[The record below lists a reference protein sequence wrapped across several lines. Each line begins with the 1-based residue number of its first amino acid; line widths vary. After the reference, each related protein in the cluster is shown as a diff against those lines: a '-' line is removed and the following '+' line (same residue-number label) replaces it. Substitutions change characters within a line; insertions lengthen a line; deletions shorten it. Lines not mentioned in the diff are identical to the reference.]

1 MVVHQNV
8 SLLPYN
14 TFKIDVNAQYLMRV
28 ESLDELE
35 DIYLSSQYKG
45 LPKLVIGSGS
55 NILFTGN
62 QRKAIIQMG
71 IEGIEQIKENQQ
83 HIWIKVGAGVL
94 WHQFVMWC
102 VQNNYG
108 GVENLSLIPGTVGAA
123 PMQNIGAY
131 GVELK
136 DVFES
141 LQAFDIKSGELVTFL
156 KTDCKFDY
164 RNSVFKGELKEQY
177 VIISVTFKLDK
188 KPRLSVDYGAIKE
201 TLSEMGVTELNIK
214 AVSKAIIHIRQ
225 TKLPDPVMI
234 GNAGSF
240 FKNPIIEKQ
249 HFEALQE
256 VFPKIPHFPVSEDEV
271 KIPAGWLIEN
281 AGWKGKKVGAVGVH
295 EKQALVLVNY
305 GGGKGAEVLKLSKM
319 IQKSI
324 QMNYGIALQTE
335 VNIL

>member
-28 ESLDELE
+28 ENLDDLE
-35 DIYLSSQYKG
+35 DVFLSSQYKG

-71 IEGIEQIKENQQ
+71 IEGIDQIKEDSN
-83 HIWIKVGAGVL
+83 HIWVKVGAGVL

-102 VQNNYG
+102 VQNNFG

-123 PMQNIGAY
+123 PIQNIGAY

-141 LQAFDIKSGELVTFL
+141 LQAFDIKSGELVTFS
-156 KTDCKFDY
+156 KTECRFDY
-164 RNSVFKGELKEQY
+164 RNSVFKSELKDQY
-177 VIISVTFKLDK
+177 IIISVTFKLDK
-188 KPRLSVDYGAIKE
+188 KPKLSIEYGAIKE
-201 TLSEMGVTELNIK
+201 TLIEMGAAELNIRV
-214 AVSKAIIHIRQ
+214 VSKAIIHIRQ
-225 TKLPDPVMI
+225 TKLPDPVLI

-249 HFEALQE
+249 HYEALQE
-256 VFPKIPHFPVSEDEV
+256 VFPTIPHFPISDEEV

-295 EKQALVLVNY
+295 DKQALVLVNY

-319 IQKSI
+319 IQNAI
-324 QMNYGIALQTE
+324 QKNYGISLQSE
-335 VNIL
+335 VNII